1 MLSVR
6 KTRVQR
12 IPADEALVQ
21 RARLGDRIAFT
32 ELYRRHVGVV
42 YNLVKRLAGREQ
54 DSDELVQEIFYQ
66 AYRNLSRFEGRSTFL
81 TWLYRIATNI
91 AYMHMKRCARRQKF
105 VVTRRDEEHDPLE
118 TVASR
123 SPDPLAEAERR
134 SFYQVLGDAVSR
146 LPFSQRVVVVLGP
159 IQGHSYREMSDI
171 LAIPLD
177 AIKGRLHR
185 ARVHLRR
192 ILHEEGVAP
201 EVLTPLPVPLHHP
214 STSCGMR
221 AS

>member
-1 MLSVR
+1 MLSVCKVR
-6 KTRVQR
+6 APR
-12 IPADEALVQ
+12 IPADESLVQ
-21 RARLGDRIAFT
+21 RARLGDRVAFT

-42 YNLVKRLAGREQ
+42 YNLVKRLAGREH

-91 AYMHMKRCARRQKF
+91 AYMHLKRSARQQRF

-118 TVASR
+118 TVPSKA
-123 SPDPLAEAERR
+123 PDPLTEAERR
-134 SFYQVLGDAVSR
+134 SFYEVLGDAVEQ

-159 IQGHSYREMSDI
+159 IQGHSYREMAEI

-192 ILHEEGVAP
+192 ILHDEAGVPEG
-201 EVLTPLPVPLHHP
+201 
-214 STSCGMR
+214 SCGIH